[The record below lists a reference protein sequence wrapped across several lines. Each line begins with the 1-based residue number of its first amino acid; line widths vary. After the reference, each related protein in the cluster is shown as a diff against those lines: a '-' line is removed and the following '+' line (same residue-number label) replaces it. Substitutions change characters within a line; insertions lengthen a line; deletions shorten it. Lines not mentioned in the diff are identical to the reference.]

1 MSNEAP
7 RSGTSR
13 TMIGKDY
20 YPTISELVWS
30 SEDDTAKILSGLS
43 KSSISCLHREC
54 LSQLKVAL
62 NKETSLTEVVSSLST
77 GMNDLNATAILK
89 IESSVEQIFR
99 ELQAT
104 KIQEVPVTTIPVT
117 GVKVISPIP
126 NSIDD
131 YRYQAKVVG
140 IPEKVEKYPNNRA
153 LADRDAVIAVMK
165 NLGMDYSTV
174 KDCYRRGKYNKE
186 KLRPLIVNFSSI
198 WDSTLMRNKAMT
210 AELYKK
216 KKYLCSPNF
225 HSKIKK

>member
-1 MSNEAP
+1 
-7 RSGTSR
+7 
-13 TMIGKDY
+13 MIGKDY
-20 YPTISELVWS
+20 YPTISELVWA
-30 SEDDTAKILSGLS
+30 SEDDTTKILSGLS
-43 KSSISCLHREC
+43 KSSLSCFLREC

-131 YRYQAKVVG
+131 YR
-140 IPEKVEKYPNNRA
+140 
-153 LADRDAVIAVMK
+153 
-165 NLGMDYSTV
+165 
-174 KDCYRRGKYNKE
+174 
-186 KLRPLIVNFSSI
+186 
-198 WDSTLMRNKAMT
+198 
-210 AELYKK
+210 
-216 KKYLCSPNF
+216 
-225 HSKIKK
+225 